1 MIDLPLCGIFQNASA
16 AAQGSL
22 AEPAKARLAP
32 NNVLSVVVLE
42 LFEEDES
49 ASKRPASNTLAPSVP
64 SVTYSER
71 ILSKKKRKNH
81 NLNWSAFR
89 ENYYYYYYREMFL
102 KKIPYEIPTTQS
114 YDIKVIKICLD
125 LVTD

>member
-1 MIDLPLCGIFQNASA
+1 MMIDLPLCGIFQNASA

-64 SVTYSER
+64 S
-71 ILSKKKRKNH
+71 
-81 NLNWSAFR
+81 
-89 ENYYYYYYREMFL
+89 
-102 KKIPYEIPTTQS
+102 IPYEIPTTQS

-125 LVTD
+125 FVTD